1 MKTFKRWCEDN
12 GRRWIGVLDGYAE
25 FEKNAKDYEEYRR
38 KEETREYHSRWFD
51 ARCSH
56 LDPCQQA
63 SLGRLG
69 PGRRR

>member
-1 MKTFKRWCEDN
+1 MKAFKEWCEDN
-12 GRRWIGVLDGYAE
+12 GRRWIGGKDYAE
-25 FEKNAKDYEEYRR
+25 FEKNAKDYEKYRE
-38 KEETREYHSRWFD
+38 KEEAREYHSMWFD

-63 SLGRLG
+63 WAGRLG